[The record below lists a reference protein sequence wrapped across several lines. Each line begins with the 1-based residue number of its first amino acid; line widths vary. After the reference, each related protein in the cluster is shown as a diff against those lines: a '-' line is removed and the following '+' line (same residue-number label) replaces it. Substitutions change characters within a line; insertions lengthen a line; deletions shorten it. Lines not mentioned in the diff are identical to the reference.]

1 MAIPVSARA
10 TEQAAAA
17 TSTGGMRQMR
27 GPGWGTVDVAA
38 LALGGALIV
47 FFAGAAAVLATGS
60 DAPTAFWAAGGA
72 VVGGLLGLLAPAPS
86 SWDATALAANIA
98 GHAVHTA
105 AVQAAQRSLD
115 RLPESAKAAG
125 TKALVRVDGVG
136 EELELSLDSA
146 ARRGDTPASAA
157 RRGATIAGLAHQ
169 VAADDSRRAAE
180 TASAHL
186 EPFPEGER
194 NDPSAARAA
203 EDAYATSTVVDAGAA
218 AAGAAQAGATDTA
231 VAAASINGSGTA
243 TRAPAWLSM
252 AFVGLL
258 ALGIVLAAGAVT
270 PPKSFG
276 PQALQN
282 VIKAVMALAA
292 AAGAG
297 LIGLL
302 AGAVHSR
309 AW

>member
-1 MAIPVSARA
+1 MTDRGW
-10 TEQAAAA
+10 
-17 TSTGGMRQMR
+17 STL
-27 GPGWGTVDVAA
+27 DVAV
-38 LALGGALIV
+38 LGLGGALIV

-72 VVGGLLGLLAPAPS
+72 VVGGLLGLLVPAPS
-86 SWDATALAANIA
+86 SWDATVLAANIA
-98 GHAVHTA
+98 GSAVHTS
-105 AVQAAQRSLD
+105 AVQAAQSSLD

-136 EELELSLDSA
+136 EELEASLDSA

-157 RRGATIAGLAHQ
+157 RRGAAIAGLAHQ
-169 VAADDSRRAAE
+169 VAADDARRAAE
-180 TASAHL
+180 AASEHL

-194 NDPSAARAA
+194 NDPSVARAA
-203 EDAYATSTVVDAGAA
+203 EDAHATSTVVDAAAA
-218 AAGAAQAGATDTA
+218 AAGAAQTGATDTA
-231 VAAASINGSGTA
+231 VAAASINGSGTPM
-243 TRAPAWLSM
+243 RAAAWLSM

-270 PPKSFG
+270 PPKAFG

-282 VIKAVMALAA
+282 VAKAVIALAS

-297 LIGLL
+297 LIGLWGRSVL
-302 AGAVHSR
+302 QGSR
-309 AW
+309 G